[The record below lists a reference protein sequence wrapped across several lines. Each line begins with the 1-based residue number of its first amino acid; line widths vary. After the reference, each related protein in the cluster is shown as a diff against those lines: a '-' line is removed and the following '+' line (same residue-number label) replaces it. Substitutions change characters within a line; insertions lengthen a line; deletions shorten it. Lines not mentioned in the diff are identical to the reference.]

1 MKLKK
6 FFAGVL
12 AVAMM
17 LTVGATAAFA
27 ETITV
32 PGEDYKG
39 AKMLV
44 ADGNQQANVTLTK
57 ILEVKEGTAPDE
69 MKFNFTVTADGN
81 STALATASTE
91 FKIADQEN
99 KVFNT
104 TNGEDGSGIYKR
116 TFDIDVA
123 ALTKDK
129 PVGEYTFT
137 ITETM
142 AKAYQSVTAE
152 RETLTM
158 VVSKV
163 NAKELKADSTAE
175 FGYFVALKT
184 ASGKVLATEAFKNF
198 YGDKGSIHDLT
209 LSKTVHGALGDLSKK
224 FTFTIK
230 FTKADTLKENNDTGL
245 YKGPMVAEITGED
258 ASIVVKNT
266 TNSIAAN
273 SYLELDK
280 EYTVTLRHGGS
291 LKLSNLPAGI
301 KYEVCEDGSTVD
313 GSDVVLNTTN
323 TSGQSVKYVVTV
335 KDASSQKVGFDSS
348 ANTVSGSVSADV
360 TTAFHN
366 TNDAEPDMGVVL
378 DNAPYIAMLA
388 IVAIGGVALML
399 NKRRRDEE

>member
-12 AVAMM
+12 AAAMM

-27 ETITV
+27 TTITV
-32 PGEDYKG
+32 PSEDYKG

-44 ADGNQQANVTLTK
+44 ADVNQQANVTLTK

-91 FKIADQEN
+91 FKITDQEN

-123 ALTKDK
+123 ALTKNK

-152 RETLTM
+152 RGTVKM
-158 VVSKV
+158 VISKV
-163 NAKELKADSTAE
+163 NAKEVDSTATAD
-175 FGYFVALKT
+175 FGYFVALYDSEGNKI
-184 ASGKVLATEAFKNF
+184 LATDAFKNK
-198 YGDKGSIHDLT
+198 YGDGNIQNLK
-209 LSKTVHGALGDLSKK
+209 LSKTVHGALGNLSKD
-224 FTFTIK
+224 FTFKIK
-230 FTKADTLKENNDTGL
+230 FTKADALQNNTDTGL
-245 YKGPMVAEITGED
+245 YKGPQVAELSSTATIKDGTTD
-258 ASIVVKNT
+258 IAKN
-266 TNSIAAN
+266 A
-273 SYLELDK
+273 YLELDK
-280 EYTVTLRHGGS
+280 EYTVTLRHNDS
-291 LKLSNLPAGI
+291 LNLSNLPAGI
-301 KYEVCEDGSTVD
+301 KYEIYEDDSQVENNA
-313 GSDVVLNTTN
+313 V
-323 TSGQSVKYVVTV
+323 VVTV
-335 KDASSQKVGFDSS
+335 DNVKYTVTVTDTTFDAKEPTKIKGEVGS
-348 ANTVSGSVSADV
+348 TDV
-360 TTAFHN
+360 TTAFQN
-366 TNDAEPDMGVVL
+366 TNPDSPDMGVVL

>member
-12 AVAMM
+12 AAAMM

-27 ETITV
+27 TTITV

-44 ADGNQQANVTLTK
+44 ADVNQQANVTLTK

-69 MKFNFTVTADGN
+69 MKFNFTVTADGK
-81 STALATASTE
+81 SAALATASTE
-91 FKIADQEN
+91 FKITDQEN

-104 TNGEDGSGIYKR
+104 TNGEDGDGIYKR

-123 ALTKDK
+123 ALTKNK

-184 ASGKVLATEAFKNF
+184 ANGKVLATEAFKNF

-209 LSKTVHGALGDLSKK
+209 LSKTVHGALGDLSKL
-224 FTFTIK
+224 FTFKITFNKNHDI
-230 FTKADTLKENNDTGL
+230 TDASGL
-245 YKGPMVAEITGED
+245 YKGPQLPTNLDDVTVSGKNGGDYLTIGE
-258 ASIVVKNT
+258 
-266 TNSIAAN
+266 
-273 SYLELDK
+273 
-280 EYTVTLRHGGS
+280 EYTVTMKHGQS
-291 LKLSNLPAGI
+291 LTFTNLPAGVEYVV
-301 KYEVCEDGSTVD
+301 KEDGSEAGADGVTLTCTNDAGNTVKY
-313 GSDVVLNTTN
+313 DV
-323 TSGQSVKYVVTV
+323 SVKN
-335 KDASSQKVGFDSS
+335 ANGENVGFDSNK
-348 ANTVSGSVSADV
+348 ATVSGSISADV

-366 TNDAEPDMGVVL
+366 TNAAEPDMGVVL

>member
-12 AVAMM
+12 AAAMM

-27 ETITV
+27 DTISV

-44 ADGNQQANVTLTK
+44 ADENQQANVTLTK
-57 ILEVKEGTAPDE
+57 ILEVKEGTAPDY
-69 MKFNFTVTADGN
+69 MKFNFAVTADGN

-104 TNGEDGSGIYKR
+104 TNGDNGSGIYKR

-123 ALTKDK
+123 ALTKNK

-142 AKAYQSVTAE
+142 EKAYRSVTAE

-163 NAKELKADSTAE
+163 NAKELKEDSTAE

-184 ASGKVLATEAFKNF
+184 ASGKVLATEAFKNY
-198 YGDKGSIHDLT
+198 YGNNNSVNNLT
-209 LSKTVHGALGDLSKK
+209 LSKTVHGALGDLSKP
-224 FTFTIK
+224 FTFKITFNKNHEI
-230 FTKADTLKENNDTGL
+230 ADATGL
-245 YKGPMVAEITGED
+245 YKGPQLPVNLDGITVTGKNAGDYLTIGE
-258 ASIVVKNT
+258 
-266 TNSIAAN
+266 
-273 SYLELDK
+273 
-280 EYTVTLRHGGS
+280 EYTVTMKHGQS
-291 LKLSNLPAGI
+291 LTFTNLPADVEYVV
-301 KYEVCEDGSTVD
+301 KEDGSEAGAAGVTLTD
-313 GSDVVLNTTN
+313 TNEAGNT
-323 TSGQSVKYVVTV
+323 VKYNVTV
-335 KDASSQKVGFDSS
+335 KNANGENVCFDSN
-348 ANTVSGSVSADV
+348 AVTVSGSISADV

-366 TNDAEPDMGVVL
+366 TNAAEPDMGVVL

>member
-12 AVAMM
+12 AAAMM

-27 ETITV
+27 TTITV

-44 ADGNQQANVTLTK
+44 ADVNQQANVTLTK

-91 FKIADQEN
+91 FKITDQEN

-123 ALTKDK
+123 ALTKNK

-184 ASGKVLATEAFKNF
+184 ANGKVLATEAFKNF

-209 LSKTVHGALGDLSKK
+209 LSKTVHGALGDLSKP
-224 FTFTIK
+224 FTFKIK
-230 FTKADTLKENNDTGL
+230 FTKADALQNNTDTGL
-245 YKGPMVAEITGED
+245 YKGPQVAELSSTATIKDGTTD
-258 ASIVVKNT
+258 IAKN
-266 TNSIAAN
+266 A
-273 SYLELDK
+273 YLELDK
-280 EYTVTLRHGGS
+280 EYTVTLRHNDS
-291 LKLSNLPAGI
+291 LNLSNLPAGI
-301 KYEVCEDGSTVD
+301 KYEIYEDDSQVENNA
-313 GSDVVLNTTN
+313 V
-323 TSGQSVKYVVTV
+323 VVTV
-335 KDASSQKVGFDSS
+335 DNVKYTVTVTDTTFDAKEPTKIKGEVGS
-348 ANTVSGSVSADV
+348 TDV
-360 TTAFHN
+360 TTAFQN
-366 TNDAEPDMGVVL
+366 TNPDSPDMGVVL

>member
-12 AVAMM
+12 AAAMM

-27 ETITV
+27 TTITV

-44 ADGNQQANVTLTK
+44 ADVNQQANVTLTK

-91 FKIADQEN
+91 FKITDQEN

-123 ALTKDK
+123 ALTKNK

-184 ASGKVLATEAFKNF
+184 ANGKVLATEAFKNF

-209 LSKTVHGALGDLSKK
+209 LSKTVHGALGNLSKD
-224 FTFTIK
+224 FTFKIK
-230 FTKADTLKENNDTGL
+230 FTKADALQNNTDTGL
-245 YKGPMVAEITGED
+245 YKGPQVAELSSTATIKDG
-258 ASIVVKNT
+258 T
-266 TNSIAAN
+266 TDIAKSA
-273 SYLELDK
+273 YLELDK
-280 EYTVTLRHGGS
+280 EYTVTLRHNDS
-291 LKLSNLPAGI
+291 LNLSNLPAGI
-301 KYEVCEDGSTVD
+301 KYEIYEDDSQVENNA
-313 GSDVVLNTTN
+313 V
-323 TSGQSVKYVVTV
+323 VVTV
-335 KDASSQKVGFDSS
+335 DNVKYTVTVTDTTFDAKEPTKIKGEVGS
-348 ANTVSGSVSADV
+348 TDV
-360 TTAFHN
+360 TTAFQN
-366 TNDAEPDMGVVL
+366 TNPDSPDMGVVL

>member
-12 AVAMM
+12 AAAMM

-27 ETITV
+27 TTITV

-44 ADGNQQANVTLTK
+44 ADVNQQANVTLTK

-91 FKIADQEN
+91 FKITDQEN

-123 ALTKDK
+123 ALTKNK

-184 ASGKVLATEAFKNF
+184 ANGKVLATDAFKNK
-198 YGDKGSIHDLT
+198 YGDGNIQNLK
-209 LSKTVHGALGDLSKK
+209 LSKTVHGALGNLSKD
-224 FTFTIK
+224 FTFKIK
-230 FTKADTLKENNDTGL
+230 FTKADTLQNNTDTGL
-245 YKGPMVAEITGED
+245 YKGPQVAELSSTATIKDG
-258 ASIVVKNT
+258 T
-266 TNSIAAN
+266 TDIAKSA
-273 SYLELDK
+273 YLELDK
-280 EYTVTLRHGGS
+280 EYTVTLRHNDS
-291 LKLSNLPAGI
+291 LNLSNLPAGI
-301 KYEVCEDGSTVD
+301 KYEIYEDDSQVEN
-313 GSDVVLNTTN
+313 SDVVVTVDN
-323 TSGQSVKYVVTV
+323 VKYTVTV
-335 KDASSQKVGFDSS
+335 TDTTFDAKEPTKIKGEVGS
-348 ANTVSGSVSADV
+348 TDV
-360 TTAFHN
+360 TTAFQN
-366 TNDAEPDMGVVL
+366 TNPDSPDMGVVL

>member
-12 AVAMM
+12 AAAMM

-27 ETITV
+27 DTISV

-44 ADGNQQANVTLTK
+44 ADENQQANVTLTK
-57 ILEVKEGTAPDE
+57 ILEVKEGTAPDY
-69 MKFNFTVTADGN
+69 MKFNFAVTADGN

-104 TNGEDGSGIYKR
+104 TNGDNGSGIYKR

-123 ALTKDK
+123 ALTKNK

-142 AKAYQSVTAE
+142 EKAYQSVTAE

-163 NAKELKADSTAE
+163 NAKELKEDSTAE

-184 ASGKVLATEAFKNF
+184 ASGKVLATEAFKNY
-198 YGDKGSIHDLT
+198 YGNNNSVNNLT
-209 LSKTVHGALGDLSKK
+209 LSKTVHGALGNLSKD
-224 FTFTIK
+224 FTFKIK
-230 FTKADTLKENNDTGL
+230 FTKADALQNNTDTGL
-245 YKGPMVAEITGED
+245 YKGPQVAELSSTATIKDG
-258 ASIVVKNT
+258 T
-266 TNSIAAN
+266 TDIAKSA
-273 SYLELDK
+273 YLELDK
-280 EYTVTLRHGGS
+280 EYTVTLRHNDS
-291 LKLSNLPAGI
+291 LNLSNLPAGI
-301 KYEVCEDGSTVD
+301 KYEIYEDGSQVEA
-313 GSDVVLNTTN
+313 GAV
-323 TSGQSVKYVVTV
+323 VVTV
-335 KDASSQKVGFDSS
+335 DNVKYTVTVTDTAFDTTETTKIKGTVN
-348 ANTVSGSVSADV
+348 NTDV
-360 TTAFHN
+360 TAAFQN
-366 TNDAEPDMGVVL
+366 TNPDSPDMGVVL

>member
-12 AVAMM
+12 AAAMM

-27 ETITV
+27 TTITV

-44 ADGNQQANVTLTK
+44 ADVNQQANVTLTK

-91 FKIADQEN
+91 FKITDQEN

-123 ALTKDK
+123 ALTKNK

-184 ASGKVLATEAFKNF
+184 ANGKVLATEAFKNF

-209 LSKTVHGALGDLSKK
+209 LSKTVHGALGDLSKP
-224 FTFTIK
+224 FTFKITFNKNHEI
-230 FTKADTLKENNDTGL
+230 ADATGL
-245 YKGPMVAEITGED
+245 YKGPQLPANLDGITVTGKNAGDYLTIGE
-258 ASIVVKNT
+258 
-266 TNSIAAN
+266 
-273 SYLELDK
+273 
-280 EYTVTLRHGGS
+280 EYTVTMKHGQS
-291 LKLSNLPAGI
+291 LTFTNLPADVEYVV
-301 KYEVCEDGSTVD
+301 KEDGSEAGAAGVTLTD
-313 GSDVVLNTTN
+313 TNDAGNT
-323 TSGQSVKYVVTV
+323 VKYDVTV
-335 KDASSQKVGFDSS
+335 KNANGENVGFDSN
-348 ANTVSGSVSADV
+348 AVTVSGSISADV

-366 TNDAEPDMGVVL
+366 TNAAEPDMGVVL

>member
-12 AVAMM
+12 AAAMM

-27 ETITV
+27 TTITV

-44 ADGNQQANVTLTK
+44 ADVNQQANVTLTK

-81 STALATASTE
+81 STTLATASTE
-91 FKIADQEN
+91 FKITDQEN

-123 ALTKDK
+123 ALTKNK

-184 ASGKVLATEAFKNF
+184 ANGKVLATEAFKNF

-209 LSKTVHGALGDLSKK
+209 LSKTVHGALGDLSKP
-224 FTFTIK
+224 FTFKITFNKNHDIID
-230 FTKADTLKENNDTGL
+230 ASGL
-245 YKGPMVAEITGED
+245 YKGPQLPTNLDGVTVSGKNGGDYLTIGE
-258 ASIVVKNT
+258 
-266 TNSIAAN
+266 
-273 SYLELDK
+273 
-280 EYTVTLRHGGS
+280 EYTVTMKHGQS
-291 LKLSNLPAGI
+291 LTFTNLPAGVEYVV
-301 KYEVCEDGSTVD
+301 KEDGSEAGADGVTLTCTNDAGNTVKY
-313 GSDVVLNTTN
+313 DV
-323 TSGQSVKYVVTV
+323 SVKN
-335 KDASSQKVGFDSS
+335 ANGENVGFDSNK
-348 ANTVSGSVSADV
+348 ATVSGSISADV

-366 TNDAEPDMGVVL
+366 TNAAEPDMGVVL

>member
-12 AVAMM
+12 AAAMM

-27 ETITV
+27 TTITV

-44 ADGNQQANVTLTK
+44 ADVNQQANVTLTK

-81 STALATASTE
+81 STALVTASTE
-91 FKIADQEN
+91 FKITDQEN

-123 ALTKDK
+123 ALTKNK

-184 ASGKVLATEAFKNF
+184 ANGKVLATEAFKNF
-198 YGDKGSIHDLT
+198 YGDKRSIHDLT
-209 LSKTVHGALGDLSKK
+209 LSKTVHGALGDLSKP
-224 FTFTIK
+224 FTFKITFNKNHDI
-230 FTKADTLKENNDTGL
+230 TDASGL
-245 YKGPMVAEITGED
+245 YKGPQLPTNLDSVTVSGKNGGDYLTIGE
-258 ASIVVKNT
+258 
-266 TNSIAAN
+266 
-273 SYLELDK
+273 
-280 EYTVTLRHGGS
+280 EYTVTMKHGQS
-291 LKLSNLPAGI
+291 LTFTNLPAGVEYVV
-301 KYEVCEDGSTVD
+301 KEDGSEAGAD
-313 GSDVVLNTTN
+313 GVTLTCTNDAGNT
-323 TSGQSVKYVVTV
+323 VKYVVTV
-335 KDASSQKVGFDSS
+335 EDADQNAVTFSGI
-348 ANTVSGSVSADV
+348 TVSGQINKESPANV

-366 TNDAEPDMGVVL
+366 TNNAEPDMGVVL